1 MLRIL
6 IGKPLILHRILPSSQ
21 GGKDNY
27 DNLIL
32 VDEITHILI
41 HAVNPDVI
49 EQYMLYLKE
58 TCQTI
63 LLLVFCLI
71 SKNCGH
77 RLGHILIHAVNP
89 DVIEHYMKYIRKS
102 KQIIEKLNK
111 YRLKVGNERIRC
123 ER

>member
-1 MLRIL
+1 MN
-6 IGKPLILHRILPSSQ
+6 LHPTGTVELNDNRLSLYAAQKGRDIITGYTLNEALQIHHILPSSQ

-32 VDEITHILI
+32 VDEIT
-41 HAVNPDVI
+41 
-49 EQYMLYLKE
+49 
-58 TCQTI
+58 
-63 LLLVFCLI
+63 
-71 SKNCGH
+71 
-77 RLGHILIHAVNP
+77 HILIHAVNP